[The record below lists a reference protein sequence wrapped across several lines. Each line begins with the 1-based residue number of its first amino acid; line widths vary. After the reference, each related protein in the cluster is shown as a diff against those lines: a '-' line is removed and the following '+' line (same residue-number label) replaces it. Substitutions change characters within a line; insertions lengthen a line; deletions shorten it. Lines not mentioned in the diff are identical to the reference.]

1 LWFKVSRNINSQK
14 TCQNLWDGVLD
25 VDLKRQHFEIEI
37 DGESFLALR
46 SSASKHSKP
55 VKQLASEILK
65 EKLKAA

>member
-1 LWFKVSRNINSQK
+1 VE
-14 TCQNLWDGVLD
+14 LD

-46 SSASKHSKP
+46 SSTSKHSNP
-55 VKQLASEILK
+55 LKQLASEILK